1 MQKIID
7 RTEKPEYKV
16 HTFGIE
22 GFGTPKR
29 DSFEKTERQSPP
41 QDSDASYLNERWLY
55 MYGMPDEFLY
65 RHEGITENYTKDEL
79 VSSRLSGR
87 LDLTDSEEQELK
99 SNTGRDMLDTVDNL
113 SSLENQV
120 DFFKE
125 INYLRAQQFQIGREP
140 TLRWK
145 AGLIGHNTFMYFD
158 DAAVKI
164 KPTEPTREED
174 YMDEYGT
181 VKTTQMKAN
190 DIQESYSDGIT
201 EGLKILQRENPSN
214 DLQALRIIDKIPT
227 IGEDWAF
234 KEGVRAVTVTILR
247 TTGQAR
253 DPKPIYD
260 AVDQEV
266 NRLTND
272 GQRMAILR

>member
-1 MQKIID
+1 
-7 RTEKPEYKV
+7 
-16 HTFGIE
+16 
-22 GFGTPKR
+22 
-29 DSFEKTERQSPP
+29 
-41 QDSDASYLNERWLY
+41 
-55 MYGMPDEFLY
+55 
-65 RHEGITENYTKDEL
+65 
-79 VSSRLSGR
+79 
-87 LDLTDSEEQELK
+87 
-99 SNTGRDMLDTVDNL
+99 
-113 SSLENQV
+113 
-120 DFFKE
+120 
-125 INYLRAQQFQIGREP
+125 
-140 TLRWK
+140 
-145 AGLIGHNTFMYFD
+145 
-158 DAAVKI
+158 
-164 KPTEPTREED
+164 
-174 YMDEYGT
+174 
-181 VKTTQMKAN
+181 MKAN